1 MKWNFRNSWCW
12 WKNLLNFSK
21 KHRYIDFIFPS
32 CLTSFLLVSLFLNID
47 NYLIIGLL
55 ILVFIFNF
63 FNYKFWILSLIF
75 FAIIFLSLSC
85 YLIYFNYYNF
95 YHIENNFKL
104 EKNYDNFLLFKLK
117 NINFIVWKNSK
128 FKKLNININ
137 YETKYQYFFFLK
149 GMLLKIKNPKL
160 FNISNKILF
169 ELNLQEIKFLNKES
183 TFKIFFSENKIIE
196 EYINIIVLNKYE
208 KNSLIYKKLVN
219 LNIIHFFT
227 ISGFHFNLIY
237 LTITKLIKKIKIK
250 IPIDDFFAFSFLII
264 YLTILEFKISAT
276 RSLIFLL
283 LIFLNKNIFNKKM
296 NNINLLSITA
306 VLLATLNPFAIYDY
320 SFILSFLI
328 TLFIFITVYI
338 FKNKNFYFKSIMV
351 LIIAHLFST
360 LIIHTFNDKYNVFS
374 FFNQVLLLPLISLN
388 YIFTLIFFKWSIV
401 SEKLILFFDT
411 ILNLLNE
418 ATYIVK
424 FEISNFICIYF
435 CSIFLILRKL
445 KFYKSIKINQ

>member
-1 MKWNFRNSWCW
+1 
-12 WKNLLNFSK
+12 
-21 KHRYIDFIFPS
+21 
-32 CLTSFLLVSLFLNID
+32 
-47 NYLIIGLL
+47 
-55 ILVFIFNF
+55 
-63 FNYKFWILSLIF
+63 
-75 FAIIFLSLSC
+75 
-85 YLIYFNYYNF
+85 
-95 YHIENNFKL
+95 
-104 EKNYDNFLLFKLK
+104 
-117 NINFIVWKNSK
+117 
-128 FKKLNININ
+128 
-137 YETKYQYFFFLK
+137 
-149 GMLLKIKNPKL
+149 MLLKIKNPKL